1 MILVVTTVFSLVNMA
16 NKNQKPHHEW
26 LEQARKL
33 LKSGKVQPKWRA
45 LAREMN
51 VDHATLRQ
59 SFLREFN
66 IRLPEEIAGKQIPEP
81 VPGKEGIS
89 EEDFPN
95 EKLIEYNGPLLYTA
109 EELVKERKVDLNI
122 WRVRDQMLN
131 HWQVPMKVRRNNT
144 DHVVVAAANQVKVWL
159 IRKNLESVFPVL
171 RPIELSK
178 GVKIRSPKIRK
189 NGVRRALIVADP
201 QVGFRR
207 RMHTSELVPFHDR
220 RVLDIALQITRDQ
233 KMDAIYMIG
242 DCLDLSMWSTKY
254 TPEPEFYWTT
264 MPALIEWSW
273 WLYQFRQSAPDAQIN
288 QHEGNHDKRMPDAI
302 LAYMKEAYQLKA
314 VNELELPPALSVPKL
329 LALHD
334 LKVNYIG
341 EYPDDMYWVNKNVAV
356 EHGNTVRGGAGDT
369 AKAVVN
375 KTTYTTIF
383 GHIHR
388 REMVSRRISSRD
400 GFVNQT
406 AFCPGCAC
414 HVDGR
419 VPGSSMKD
427 NWQNGLAI
435 IEFTD
440 ETENI
445 IPIAVND
452 GVAVHNGKVY
462 QGRDLDAE
470 IDQMLMER
478 LEKANKGS
486 EG

>member
-1 MILVVTTVFSLVNMA
+1 MDEYLGGEGTNPMA
-16 NKNQKPHHEW
+16 NKNQKPHVEW
-26 LEQARKL
+26 LQRAKDL
-33 LKSGKVQPKWRA
+33 LNKGGIPSTWRG
-45 LAREMN
+45 LARAMG
-51 VDHATLRQ
+51 VDVGTLQQ

-66 IRLPEEIAGKQIPEP
+66 IRHVSEIIDKEAPEP
-81 VPGKEGIS
+81 PPTDFGTF
-89 EEDFPN
+89 EDQSTN
-95 EKLIEYNGPLLYTA
+95 EWVITQNGPLVYTLDQLLKA
-109 EELVKERKVDLNI
+109 CKVDLK
-122 WRVRDQMLN
+122 V
-131 HWQVPMKVRRNNT
+131 WQVHNHVVNQWQVAMKVKNG
-144 DHVVVAAANQVKVWL
+144 DKEHVETVPLYQVKAWL
-159 IRKNLESVFPVL
+159 IRKQLQAVFPVIN
-171 RPIELSK
+171 PITISDDLKLPE
-178 GVKIRSPKIRK
+178 PKISRAAVK
-189 NGVRRALIVADP
+189 RALIVADP

-220 RVLDIALQITRDQ
+220 RVLDIALQIAKADWA
-233 KMDAIYMIG
+233 DAIYFIG

-273 WLYQFRQSAPDAQIN
+273 WLTQFRLAAPDAVIN

-314 VNELELPPALSVPKL
+314 VNELELPPALSIPKL

-334 LKVNYIG
+334 LKVNYI
-341 EYPDDMYWVNKNVAV
+341 ENYPDDAFWINQNVVV

-369 AKAVVN
+369 AKAVVS

-388 REMVSRRISSRD
+388 REMVSRRIATRD
-400 GFVNQT
+400 GFANQT

-427 NWQNGLAI
+427 NWQQGLAV

-440 ETENI
+440 DAENI

-452 GVAVHNGKVY
+452 GVAVYDGKVY
-462 QGRDLDAE
+462 KAREVDKK
-470 IDQMLMER
+470 IDKMLMER
-478 LEKANKGS
+478 LGAANGKS
-486 EG
+486 I